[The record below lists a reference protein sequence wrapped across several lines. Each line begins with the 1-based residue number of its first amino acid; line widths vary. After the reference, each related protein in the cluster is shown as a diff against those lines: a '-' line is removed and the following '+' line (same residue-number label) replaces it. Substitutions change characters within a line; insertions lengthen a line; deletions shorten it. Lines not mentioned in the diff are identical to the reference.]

1 MQHYF
6 TRFAMVCMGC
16 LYVLMSSCLADV
28 DLDNIDTDTSVH
40 LSMGIPLGE
49 TSIRVGDLLG
59 DSTLSGLRVDS
70 VNGRYVYSDTMSS
83 SYDFYAIDLVDYVQP
98 HEVALCLDSILV
110 SLLPSL
116 PEVPEIPDL
125 PFLPDIPSILD
136 SLDVE
141 VSLPANTTVDINI
154 PIELDLS
161 GLNADRGNQRLDS
174 IEVNLAKFL
183 ATISLKNIDFAWSD
197 IQTLELSLGKGFR
210 CFGSNVI
217 SIPVDAG
224 DFNQKLPIDL
234 KNFNIVLLEDPQ
246 LGPIPSNMLNSL
258 EFNLH
263 LVLKTSQEIPLKT
276 NQEIRLGL
284 GMQDIDFAAIYGY
297 INTTSYLHQVVDK
310 MPLDELWGS
319 WSALDGLI
327 IPIREPSI
335 KLYFEHALSMP
346 LLVKIN
352 KFGVSS
358 GNETKYATFNGQP
371 STKIHIPAQIPL
383 DAPLNARATDS
394 IILDYTPEHGNLAEL
409 FTIHPENISYD
420 FSIEGDTSIQ
430 KQFRITNDL
439 RMNMKWG
446 IDMPFE
452 FNEGIHISYNT
463 TIDSIDLT
471 ALQLD
476 SLIAEIQAIKQVD
489 EVDLH
494 LFLTIE
500 NWIPFD
506 IFGHITLY
514 NEANEVVQLSGMEKE
529 TLDLHLLYPK
539 DHVVDGVVVEPS
551 KNIISLELHK
561 DDFARLASVNHIELS
576 VDLGDNV
583 DVVKLAPDESL
594 HISAGITADIDAVIN
609 LFEAL

>member
-16 LYVLMSSCLADV
+16 LCVLMSSCLADV

-136 SLDVE
+136 SLDIE
-141 VSLPANTTVDINI
+141 VSLPANTAVDINI

-217 SIPVDAG
+217 SIPVNTG

-246 LGPIPSNMLNSL
+246 LGPIPSNML
-258 EFNLH
+258 
-263 LVLKTSQEIPLKT
+263 
-276 NQEIRLGL
+276 
-284 GMQDIDFAAIYGY
+284 
-297 INTTSYLHQVVDK
+297 
-310 MPLDELWGS
+310 
-319 WSALDGLI
+319 
-327 IPIREPSI
+327 
-335 KLYFEHALSMP
+335 
-346 LLVKIN
+346 
-352 KFGVSS
+352 
-358 GNETKYATFNGQP
+358 
-371 STKIHIPAQIPL
+371 
-383 DAPLNARATDS
+383 LN
-394 IILDYTPEHGNLAEL
+394 I
-409 FTIHPENISYD
+409 
-420 FSIEGDTSIQ
+420 
-430 KQFRITNDL
+430 
-439 RMNMKWG
+439 
-446 IDMPFE
+446 
-452 FNEGIHISYNT
+452 
-463 TIDSIDLT
+463 
-471 ALQLD
+471 
-476 SLIAEIQAIKQVD
+476 
-489 EVDLH
+489 
-494 LFLTIE
+494 
-500 NWIPFD
+500 
-506 IFGHITLY
+506 
-514 NEANEVVQLSGMEKE
+514 
-529 TLDLHLLYPK
+529 
-539 DHVVDGVVVEPS
+539 
-551 KNIISLELHK
+551 
-561 DDFARLASVNHIELS
+561 
-576 VDLGDNV
+576 
-583 DVVKLAPDESL
+583 
-594 HISAGITADIDAVIN
+594 
-609 LFEAL
+609 